1 MNTIVLILNL
11 IPALI
16 TAMKAIEEAI
26 PGAGKGEEK
35 LSAIR
40 AILEAV
46 DAGASKYWTQ
56 ISAVIGVLVGLFNKA
71 GVFKTSG
78 A

>member
-1 MNTIVLILNL
+1 MNTIIMILNI

-16 TAMKAIEEAI
+16 TAIKAIEEAI
-26 PGAGKGEEK
+26 PGSGKGEEK

-46 DAGASKYWTQ
+46 DASAAKLWPQ
-56 ISAVIGVLVGLFNKA
+56 ISAVIGVLVGLFNRT
-71 GVFKTSG
+71 GTFKTAG
-78 A
+78 

>member
-1 MNTIVLILNL
+1 MNTIIMILNL

-16 TAMKAIEEAI
+16 AAMKAIEEAI

-40 AILEAV
+40 GILEAV
-46 DAGASKYWTQ
+46 DASATKLWPQ
-56 ISAVIGVLVGLFNKA
+56 ISAVIGVLVGLFNRTGA
-71 GVFKTSG
+71 FKTTG

>member
-1 MNTIVLILNL
+1 MNTIIMILNL

-16 TAMKAIEEAI
+16 QAIKAIEEAI
-26 PGAGKGEEK
+26 PGSGKGEEK

-40 AILEAV
+40 SILESV
-46 DAGASKYWTQ
+46 DASATKLWPQ
-56 ISAVIGVLVGLFNKA
+56 ISAVIGVLVGLLNRT
-71 GVFKTSG
+71 GVFKTT

>member
-1 MNTIVLILNL
+1 MNTIIMILNL

-16 TAMKAIEEAI
+16 QAIKAIEEAI
-26 PGAGKGEEK
+26 PGSGKGEEK

-40 AILEAV
+40 SILESV
-46 DAGASKYWTQ
+46 DSSATKLWPQ
-56 ISAVIGVLVGLFNKA
+56 ISAVIGVLVGLLNRT
-71 GVFKTSG
+71 GVFKTT

>member
-1 MNTIVLILNL
+1 MNTIIMILNL

-16 TAMKAIEEAI
+16 QAIRAIEDAI

-40 AILEAV
+40 SILEAV
-46 DAGASKYWTQ
+46 DASATKLWPQ
-56 ISAVIGVLVGLFNKA
+56 ISAVIGVLVGLFNRTGA
-71 GVFKTSG
+71 FKTTG